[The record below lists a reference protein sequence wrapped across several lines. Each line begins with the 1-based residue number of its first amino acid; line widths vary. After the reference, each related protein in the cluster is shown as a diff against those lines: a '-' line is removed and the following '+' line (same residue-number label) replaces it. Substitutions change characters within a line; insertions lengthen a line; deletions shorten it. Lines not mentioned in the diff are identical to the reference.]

1 MLQILRTDN
10 AIASWSTAHGGR
22 HFKPAARR
30 DPLSGD
36 GLPEQSNHYGTL
48 FGGTA
53 LSLMGK
59 AAFVAASRRVRRAV
73 VMASSEKVDF
83 HMPVKV
89 GQVVELH
96 AQVVRMGRT
105 SMTVE
110 VEMIAETLLSGQ
122 RSLAMRGRFEMVAV
136 GYRRSSAQAAEIIP
150 STEEPVS

>member
-1 MLQILRTDN
+1 MEG
-10 AIASWSTAHGGR
+10 AITNQPPPEETR
-22 HFKPAARR
+22 F
-30 DPLSGD
+30 LEMVF
-36 GLPEQSNHYGTL
+36 PEQSNHYGTL

-96 AQVVRMGRT
+96 AQVVRVGRT
-105 SMTVE
+105 SMTVV
-110 VEMIAETLLSGQ
+110 VEMVAETLLSGQ
-122 RSLAMRGRFEMVAV
+122 RQLAMRGSFEMVAV
-136 GYRRSSAQAAEIIP
+136 DATGRPANLADGATTP
-150 STEEPVS
+150 ATEEQVS

>member
-1 MLQILRTDN
+1 MEG
-10 AIASWSTAHGGR
+10 AISNQPPEETR
-22 HFKPAARR
+22 F
-30 DPLSGD
+30 LEMVF
-36 GLPEQSNHYGTL
+36 PEQSNHYGTL

-110 VEMIAETLLSGQ
+110 VEMVAETLLSGQ
-122 RSLAMRGRFEMVAV
+122 RALAMRGRFEMVAV
-136 GYRRSSAQAAEIIP
+136 DAAGRPAEAADITP
-150 STEEPVS
+150 PTEEQVS